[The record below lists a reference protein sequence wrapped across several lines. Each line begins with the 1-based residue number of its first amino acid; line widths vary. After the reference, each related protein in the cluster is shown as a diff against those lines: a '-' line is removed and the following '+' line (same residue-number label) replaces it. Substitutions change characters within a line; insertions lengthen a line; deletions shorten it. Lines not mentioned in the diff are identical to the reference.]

1 VSPPRGGREER
12 LSVTTVYSGH
22 LANTPV
28 GTIRLW
34 ATDRGIRRLD
44 FRDGPNLVRKGEKLS
59 ASSPPPLVE
68 DALAQLVSYFAG
80 HCREFDIPLDLG
92 ALTPFQMDVYR
103 HLSELGFG
111 KVTTYGSIAEELGTG
126 SAGARAVGQAV
137 GANPVAIVIPCHRV
151 IGSDHTLHGY
161 SGGLDRKAWLLR
173 HEGIV
178 VDGENAD
185 SRVHPEEL
193 RLEL

>member
-1 VSPPRGGREER
+1 LPRRRGWEVR

-22 LANTPV
+22 LANPPL
-28 GTIRLW
+28 GTLRLW
-34 ATDRGIRRLD
+34 ATERGIRRLD
-44 FRDGPNLVRKGEKLS
+44 FRSGPDLVRSDERLS
-59 ASSPPPLVE
+59 SEPPPPVVE
-68 DALAQLVSYFAG
+68 DALAELVAYFSG
-80 HCREFDIPLDLG
+80 HSKKFEVPLDLG
-92 ALTPFQMDVYR
+92 ALTPFQLAVYR
-103 HLSELGFG
+103 HLAALGFG
-111 KVTTYGSIAEELGTG
+111 KVTTYGSIAEELGAG
-126 SAGARAVGQAV
+126 SGGARAVGQAV
-137 GANPVAIVIPCHRV
+137 GANPVAIIIPCHRV

-178 VDGENAD
+178 VDGDSAE